1 MTVRSAAVAGSF
13 YPAEAGELKRLIEEC
28 FVSSP
33 LGPKGAYSPS
43 PSLLGGMVPH
53 AGYVYSGPCAAHL
66 YAKLEMDTRLVV
78 LLGVNHRG
86 RGARAALS
94 GAEFWETP
102 LGRVEIDRDVGERL
116 LSEIDFLTED
126 DRPHLEEHSIEV
138 QLPFLQS
145 TLGEFSLLPISI
157 SHLTLEECR
166 RLGEAMARVYKAE
179 RASGEKILLLA
190 SSDLNHYRSPKE
202 TERLDRMALEKV
214 LALDPAGLLETV
226 EENDISMCG
235 VIPTAVFLFAADAIG
250 AKRAQLLKHC
260 HSGDAVPMREVVGYA
275 SVAVEFYPTGENP

>member
-1 MTVRSAAVAGSF
+1 MGRVRSAAVAGSF
-13 YPAEAGELKRLIEEC
+13 YPAEAGELKRLLEEC

-33 LGPKGAYSPS
+33 LGPQVAHTPS
-43 PSLLGGMVPH
+43 PALLGGIVPH

-66 YAKLEMDTRLVV
+66 YARLDNDIRLVV

-94 GAEFWETP
+94 PAEYWETP
-102 LGRVEIDRDVGERL
+102 LGRVRTDRDAAERL
-116 LSEIDFLTED
+116 VSETDFLAED
-126 DRPHLEEHSIEV
+126 DRPHLQEHSLEV

-166 RLGEAMARVYKAE
+166 QLGLAIARLYEAATDT
-179 RASGEKILLLA
+179 GEKTLLLA

-202 TERLDRMALEKV
+202 TERLDRMALEKI
-214 LALDPAGLLETV
+214 LALDPTGLLDTV

-235 VIPTAVFLFAADAIG
+235 VIPTAVFLFAAAALG
-250 AKRAQLLKHC
+250 ANQARLLKHC
-260 HSGDAVPMREVVGYA
+260 HSGDAAPMREVVGYA
-275 SVAVEFYPTGENP
+275 SVAVEF